1 MNRSQS
7 AAMKHSSKRPQ
18 RSERAQ
24 IILLLALTLPVL
36 IGAMAMSADVG
47 VLYFNW
53 QCLQS
58 AADAGAVAGAA
69 YLPSSSALAI
79 SIANRFAS
87 KNGILPGEITSTT
100 VSSDARSLNIQLKR
114 TVPYSF
120 ALLLGL
126 VTGTVSA
133 QATAQIQTI
142 GRAIGVTPMGIDYRT
157 TYSSGQVIA
166 LMQGQVGP
174 GNWGPLALGASGAST
189 LLQNIE
195 TATRGR

>member
-1 MNRSQS
+1 GSPDHFACTLQVKDFPSRLNGMRGALVPCAMNRSQS
-7 AAMKHSSKRPQ
+7 AAMKHSSKRPP

-69 YLPSSSALAI
+69 YLPSNSALAI

-87 KNGILPGEITSTT
+87 KNGILPSEITSTT
-100 VSSDARSLNIQLKR
+100 VSSD
-114 TVPYSF
+114 
-120 ALLLGL
+120 
-126 VTGTVSA
+126 
-133 QATAQIQTI
+133 
-142 GRAIGVTPMGIDYRT
+142 
-157 TYSSGQVIA
+157 
-166 LMQGQVGP
+166 
-174 GNWGPLALGASGAST
+174 
-189 LLQNIE
+189 
-195 TATRGR
+195 